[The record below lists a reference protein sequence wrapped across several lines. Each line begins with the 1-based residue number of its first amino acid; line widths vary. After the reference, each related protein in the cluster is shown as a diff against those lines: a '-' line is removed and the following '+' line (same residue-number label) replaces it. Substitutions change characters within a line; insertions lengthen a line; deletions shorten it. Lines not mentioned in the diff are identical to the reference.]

1 MEIRGIPAATAWL
14 ALALGI
20 AGTPVG
26 HGTPPA
32 SAQERAVAEAVS
44 PDQASTKSTRLRLTV
59 ESTFGSSD
67 FATSAYTAR
76 WRADGSS
83 WTIVRPDDE
92 ERDELWEVDAESG
105 ADRLLV
111 SADMLRP
118 AVGSESISLDDYAF
132 TADGL
137 RVLILTDSEMIWRRS
152 RRGRYW
158 VLDLD
163 THALRAVSD
172 DPGPQMLGKF
182 SPDGRFVSFVR
193 EHDLFL
199 ADLSTGEERALTTDG
214 DDEIINAT
222 TDWVYEEELSFYDAY
237 RWSPDGRRIAYWR
250 FDQSPIKPFYMIDDL
265 ELYPEPIPVRYP
277 KTGTANSRVRVGSLE
292 LETGATTWFDI
303 GADPEAYVAR
313 MDWAES
319 SDEVA
324 IQVLNRH
331 QNRLELLIGQAS
343 SGATE
348 AVLSETDEAWV
359 DVQDYMTWL
368 DSGRRFIWAS
378 ERDGFNHLYLYE
390 RDGTLVRQ
398 LTMGRWDVTSVDAV
412 DEADGIVFF
421 TAAAP
426 SARMRSVFAVSLAGG
441 EAQTVV
447 GGAGTHSVDFS
458 PDARWFINRHS
469 RLSVPTVTDL
479 RASDGSLV
487 RVLEDNAA
495 LAARLDSAGIRE
507 PEFFEVEAADGTP
520 LHAYMI
526 KPPDFDPSR
535 TYPLLLYVYGGPG
548 SQTVV
553 DGWGGTRF
561 VWHQLLAQRGFIVA
575 SVDNRGTGGRGRD
588 FKKQVYLQLGKLEA
602 EDQLAAARQLGAL
615 PFVDASRIGI
625 WGWSYGGYM
634 TLLASFLSQ
643 GELSLGMSIA
653 PVTSWD
659 LYDTIYT
666 ERFMRTPAENPSGY
680 SAGSPIT
687 HAAKLEI
694 PLLLVH
700 GTGDDNV
707 HFQNSVQLVK
717 ALEDANRQFSFRIYP
732 NKAHA
737 LAGPEARVN
746 LFSMLTEYI
755 QQHLGA
761 AARPTS

>member
-292 LETGATTWFDI
+292 LETGATTWFDT
-303 GADPEAYVAR
+303 PESTRASHR
-313 MDWAES
+313 PS
-319 SDEVA
+319 
-324 IQVLNRH
+324 
-331 QNRLELLIGQAS
+331 LI
-343 SGATE
+343 
-348 AVLSETDEAWV
+348 
-359 DVQDYMTWL
+359 
-368 DSGRRFIWAS
+368 RRYRSCA
-378 ERDGFNHLYLYE
+378 ERD
-390 RDGTLVRQ
+390 R
-398 LTMGRWDVTSVDAV
+398 
-412 DEADGIVFF
+412 
-421 TAAAP
+421 
-426 SARMRSVFAVSLAGG
+426 
-441 EAQTVV
+441 
-447 GGAGTHSVDFS
+447 
-458 PDARWFINRHS
+458 
-469 RLSVPTVTDL
+469 
-479 RASDGSLV
+479 
-487 RVLEDNAA
+487 
-495 LAARLDSAGIRE
+495 
-507 PEFFEVEAADGTP
+507 
-520 LHAYMI
+520 
-526 KPPDFDPSR
+526 
-535 TYPLLLYVYGGPG
+535 
-548 SQTVV
+548 
-553 DGWGGTRF
+553 
-561 VWHQLLAQRGFIVA
+561 
-575 SVDNRGTGGRGRD
+575 
-588 FKKQVYLQLGKLEA
+588 
-602 EDQLAAARQLGAL
+602 
-615 PFVDASRIGI
+615 
-625 WGWSYGGYM
+625 
-634 TLLASFLSQ
+634 
-643 GELSLGMSIA
+643 
-653 PVTSWD
+653 
-659 LYDTIYT
+659 
-666 ERFMRTPAENPSGY
+666 
-680 SAGSPIT
+680 
-687 HAAKLEI
+687 
-694 PLLLVH
+694 
-700 GTGDDNV
+700 
-707 HFQNSVQLVK
+707 
-717 ALEDANRQFSFRIYP
+717 
-732 NKAHA
+732 
-737 LAGPEARVN
+737 
-746 LFSMLTEYI
+746 
-755 QQHLGA
+755 
-761 AARPTS
+761 